1 MERCKSMSHTDTE
14 NGQVQDAAEEALMDQ
29 DAPNEEGEQDAPV
42 EGEEEALAL
51 SIEDQLAEA
60 LDEIEALRSEMD
72 AHRDRA
78 LRAVAEAE
86 NTRRIAQRDRENAA
100 KYAAEPLAKDLLE
113 VGENL
118 KRALSAV
125 DPGEAEANATL
136 KQVVQGLTMVQR
148 EFEAAFAKHQI
159 EIIDPLGE
167 AFDPNAH
174 QAMGEMVTDQVEPGK
189 VAVCF
194 ARGYKLRDRLLRPAM
209 VQLAK
214 APE

>member
-1 MERCKSMSHTDTE
+1 MSNTNMQDQHADAQQSSEEETE
-14 NGQVQDAAEEALMDQ
+14 ILIEEEGAGEEAQ
-29 DAPNEEGEQDAPV
+29 EGAAS
-42 EGEEEALAL
+42 EEEAEASL
-51 SIEDQLAEA
+51 EDQLANA
-60 LDEIEALRSEMD
+60 LDEIDALKSEMD
-72 AHRDRA
+72 GHRDRA

-113 VGENL
+113 VAENL

-125 DPGEAEANATL
+125 APEEAEANAAL
-136 KQVVQGLTMVQR
+136 KQVMEGVAMVQR
-148 EFEAAFAKHQI
+148 DFENAFAKHQI
-159 EIIDPLGE
+159 EIIDPVGE
-167 AFDPNAH
+167 GFDPNAH
-174 QAMGEMVTDQVEPGK
+174 QAMGEMVTADVEPGK

-209 VQLAK
+209 VQLAR

>member
-1 MERCKSMSHTDTE
+1 MD
-14 NGQVQDAAEEALMDQ
+14 QDAAAEEA
-29 DAPNEEGEQDAPV
+29 P
-42 EGEEEALAL
+42 EEAVAL

-60 LDEIEALRSEMD
+60 LEEIEALKSEMD

-100 KYAAEPLAKDLLE
+100 KYAAEPLARDLLE

-118 KRALSAV
+118 KRALVAV
-125 DPGEAEANATL
+125 AGEEVEANAAL
-136 KQVVQGLTMVQR
+136 KQVVEGLTMVQR
-148 EFEAAFAKHQI
+148 DFEGAFTKHAI
-159 EIIDPLGE
+159 EIIDPVGQ
-167 AFDPNAH
+167 AFDPNVH
-174 QAMGEMVTDQVEPGK
+174 QAMGEMVTDQIEPGK
-189 VAVCF
+189 VAICF

>member
-1 MERCKSMSHTDTE
+1 MSNTE
-14 NGQVQDAAEEALMDQ
+14 TETAQVQDETEELLNEQEIDQETDQDEAL
-29 DAPNEEGEQDAPV
+29 E
-42 EGEEEALAL
+42 L

-60 LDEIEALRSEMD
+60 LEEIAALKSEMD
-72 AHRDRA
+72 GHRDRA

-100 KYAAEPLAKDLLE
+100 KYAAEPLARDLLE

-118 KRALSAV
+118 KRALGAV
-125 DPGEAEANATL
+125 DPAEAEGNATL
-136 KQVVQGLTMVQR
+136 KQVVEGLTMVQR
-148 EFEAAFAKHQI
+148 EFEGAFAKHQI
-159 EIIDPLGE
+159 EIIDPVGE

-174 QAMGEMVTDQVEPGK
+174 QAMGEMVTDQIEPGK
-189 VAVCF
+189 VAICF